1 MRFGI
6 LHDMQKTGGSGT
18 INDGNKAR
26 RAFKKPN
33 LFSKITEVDLEL
45 INRIR
50 VILILIN
57 SNFKIY
63 TD

>member
-33 LFSKITEVDLEL
+33 LFSKITEVDL
-45 INRIR
+45 
-50 VILILIN
+50 
-57 SNFKIY
+57 
-63 TD
+63 